1 METIKNIAATINKY
15 LEKGIYSALLI
26 TFTVSMISREENFI
40 LKSYILFLA
49 IMFLT
54 FILTGPTTTNKK
66 DMKAA
71 DARILT
77 NQSIQDSLSN
87 IEEHP
92 EYIAVCDKI
101 RAAARGNEKVAPKTF
116 LETDIFNRKVL
127 AKLEAD
133 GFMVMHLTN
142 DRHDIR
148 W

>member
-1 METIKNIAATINKY
+1 MDTIKNIAATINKY

-66 DMKAA
+66 EMKAA

-92 EYIAVCDKI
+92 EYIAVYDKI
-101 RAAARGNEKVAPKTF
+101 MAAAMAGRKDIVVEIFTKDIAGLLAREGFEVKEYF
-116 LETDIFNRKVL
+116 GITDQYEIS
-127 AKLEAD
+127 
-133 GFMVMHLTN
+133 
-142 DRHDIR
+142 